1 MKKTKSKAKRILE
14 WVLLAIAVIMMA
26 LALLD
31 YFYIPFTIN
40 KTLAIIICCITMLVY
55 GVIEWDDLK

>member
-1 MKKTKSKAKRILE
+1 MKKTKSKTKRILE
-14 WVLLAIAVIMMA
+14 WVLLAIAVIMMT